1 MNNGLFRIIP
11 TPPSP
16 ADKSLGNGEQSPVSP
31 APGDGERGG
40 VRPVPVPH
48 GGVRGGVRLVK
59 IEFQAGNGLVLAESS
74 LVTDCLETDHVVVR
88 KVGRRS

>member
-11 TPPSP
+11 TPSSQ

-40 VRPVPVPH
+40 VRPVPVR
-48 GGVRGGVRLVK
+48 GVVRLVK

-74 LVTDCLETDHVVVR
+74 LVTDSLETDHVVVR

>member
-1 MNNGLFRIIP
+1 M
-11 TPPSP
+11 
-16 ADKSLGNGEQSPVSP
+16 
-31 APGDGERGG
+31 
-40 VRPVPVPH
+40 PVPH

-74 LVTDCLETDHVVVR
+74 LVTDSLETDHVVVR

>member
-16 ADKSLGNGEQSPVSP
+16 ADKSLGNGEQSPVCP

-40 VRPVPVPH
+40 VRPVPVR
-48 GGVRGGVRLVK
+48 GVVRLVK

-74 LVTDCLETDHVVVR
+74 LVTDSLETDHVVVR

>member
-40 VRPVPVPH
+40 VR
-48 GGVRGGVRLVK
+48 GVRGRVRLVK

>member
-11 TPPSP
+11 TPPSS
-16 ADKSLGNGEQSPVSP
+16 ADKSLGNGEHSPVSP

-40 VRPVPVPH
+40 VRPVPVR
-48 GGVRGGVRLVK
+48 GVVRLVK